1 MKIHGIKHFIDYMEQ
16 HFCLEKTIESDFV
29 RYTLPPSV
37 GTGYFELFYPEEQ
50 CQIWITHAQTSL
62 EIDMSYTQD
71 ENTYIG
77 LSYIETEAI
86 REHGK
91 DASSPELQ
99 DWRSTRSLPSDS
111 RVYGLCRANE
121 PIHAVNVLLF
131 QNFFFNC
138 LNVQNREVY
147 FDLLK
152 SIQNFDEQAFM
163 QELYPV
169 LAEILHC
176 TFQGRARSLF
186 MKSRI
191 YDIAARL
198 IALCDK
204 EHAES
209 GVSLSQFDI
218 RQIRGIPAILK
229 DSLIDPPSI
238 TALSRR
244 VTLNEFKLKA
254 GFKKVFSTTIY
265 EYLRRLRT
273 ERAIELMKEEL
284 TLEQIA
290 ARVGYKSTR
299 GFSQAFVKCTG
310 VTPSE
315 WRRQHNQSMM
325 P

>member
-1 MKIHGIKHFIDYMEQ
+1 MEQ
-16 HFCLEKTIESDFV
+16 NFCLKKASESDFV
-29 RYTLPPSV
+29 RYTLPPAI
-37 GTGYFELFYPEEQ
+37 GNGYFELFHPEEN
-50 CQIWITHAQTSL
+50 CQIWITHAQSSL
-62 EIDMSYTQD
+62 EIDLTYTQD

-77 LSYIETEAI
+77 LAYIETEAV
-86 REHGK
+86 RKRDKG
-91 DASSPELQ
+91 ASSPELQ
-99 DWRSTRSLPSDS
+99 DWRSTRSLPSDGK
-111 RVYGLCRANE
+111 VYGLCRANE

-131 QNFFFNC
+131 QNFFFNY
-138 LNVQNREVY
+138 LRDQNMEAY
-147 FDLLK
+147 FDLLNN
-152 SIQNFDEQAFM
+152 IQNFDEQTFM
-163 QELYPV
+163 RELYPV

-176 TFQGRARSLF
+176 PFQGNAKSLF

-204 EHAES
+204 EREES
-209 GVSLSQFDI
+209 GVSLSHLDI
-218 RQIRGIPAILK
+218 RQIRSIPAILE
-229 DSLIDPPSI
+229 DNLVDPPSI
-238 TALSRR
+238 AALSRR

-254 GFKKVFSTTIY
+254 GFKKIFNTTIY
-265 EYLRRLRT
+265 EYLRQLRT

-290 ARVGYKSTR
+290 ERVGYKSTR

-315 WRRQHNQSMM
+315 WRKQHNKSMV